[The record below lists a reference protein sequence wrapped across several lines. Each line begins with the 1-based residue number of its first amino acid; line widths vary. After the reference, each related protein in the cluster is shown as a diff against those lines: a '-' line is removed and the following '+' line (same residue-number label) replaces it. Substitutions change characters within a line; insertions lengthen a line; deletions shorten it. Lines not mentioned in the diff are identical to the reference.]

1 MVKCWHSSNFGV
13 IPLKREEMTLDKKD
27 EKPDPKALMRQVS
40 FGSTGQKVSEICLG
54 TMMFGNRCGESEADR
69 IVSSAVDE
77 GVTFLDT
84 AAMYCDGLTEEIL
97 GRILKER
104 RKKLF
109 LATKVH
115 EGIDAYTIKASLERS
130 LKRLQTD
137 FVDLYMI
144 HWPKK
149 GMNPKEIMQTL
160 HEIVQAGKARF
171 VGCCNYPAWLLA
183 HSNNIARHN
192 SWSPLVCNQ
201 IPYNIIERGVEME
214 VLPQAVADDIAIT
227 TYRTLVMGLLAGKY
241 RPGHP
246 LPEDSR
252 GNTDDRISAW
262 LHTYGSSIS
271 WFLDFASD
279 LHISPQA
286 LSLAWV
292 RNSPAITCPILG
304 VSSLEQWKEGIEAFK
319 FDLTKDQY
327 VAVTEKFN
335 TDIQEES
342 GGDYKMLRRELK
354 LLSS

>member
-1 MVKCWHSSNFGV
+1 
-13 IPLKREEMTLDKKD
+13 MTLDKKD
-27 EKPDPKALMRQVS
+27 EELDQKALMRQVL
-40 FGSTGQKVSEICLG
+40 FGSTGQEVSEICLG
-54 TMMFGNRCGESEADR
+54 TMMFGKRCGESEADR
-69 IVSSAVDE
+69 IVSAAVDE

-97 GRILKER
+97 GRILKGR

-115 EGIDAYTIKASLERS
+115 EGTDAHTITASLERS
-130 LKRLQTD
+130 LERLQTD
-137 FVDLYMI
+137 YVDLYLI
-144 HWPKK
+144 HWPRK
-149 GMNPKEIMQTL
+149 GMNPPEIMQTL

-183 HSNNIARHN
+183 HSNAIARHN
-192 SWSPLVCNQ
+192 TWSPLVCNQ
-201 IPYNIIERGVEME
+201 IPYNIIERGVEVE
-214 VLPQAVADDIAIT
+214 VLPQAVAGDIAIT

-241 RPGHP
+241 RPGQP

-252 GNTDDRISAW
+252 GPTDDRISEW
-262 LHTYGSSIS
+262 LDRYGSSIS
-271 WFLDFASD
+271 WFLDFASE

-292 RNSPAITCPILG
+292 RHSPAVTCPILG
-304 VSSLEQWKEGIEAFK
+304 VSSLEQWKADIKAFT
-319 FDLTKDQY
+319 FNLTKDQY
-327 VAVTEKFN
+327 AAVTEKFD

-342 GGDYKMLRRELK
+342 GGDYKMLRRDIH